1 MTIPLLFRASEDL
14 DEATRRALERRLAV
28 LVGEPVALSVTDNR
42 HTMIS
47 SRRTRKVLHVRVH
60 HMFLDADDLSVRAL
74 ARYLVRSDRRA
85 ETRLDEYI
93 EANRHK
99 IRRDRRR
106 LPPLRTRG
114 VHHDLAEIFDELNR
128 RWYAGALRVRVTWG
142 RRPTQR
148 RRRRSIRL
156 GTFVAEDQLIRIHP
170 VLDRP
175 WVPRFFVAYV
185 LFHEMLHVVVP
196 APVQGG
202 RHRFHSREFRARER
216 SYPDYQRSIAWE
228 KANLRRLLAG

>member
-1 MTIPLLFRASEDL
+1 MKIPLLFRASEDL
-14 DEATRRALERRLAV
+14 DEAARKALERRLTV
-28 LVGEPVALSVTDNR
+28 LIGAPVSVAVTDNR

-47 SRRTRKVLHVRVH
+47 SRRTRKLLRVRLH
-60 HMFLDADDLSVRAL
+60 HMFLDADETCVRSL
-74 ARYLVRSDRRA
+74 ARYLVRSDRKA
-85 ETRLDEYI
+85 ESRIDEFI
-93 EANRHK
+93 ESNRNK
-99 IRRDRRR
+99 IRPGSRR

-114 VHHDLAEIFDELNR
+114 VHHDLAEVFDELNQ
-128 RWYAGALRVRVTWG
+128 RWYGGALRVRVTWG
-142 RRPTQR
+142 RRSTQR

-156 GTFVAEDQLIRIHP
+156 GTFVADDQLIRIHP

-185 LFHEMLHVVVP
+185 LFHEMLHAVIP
-196 APVQGG
+196 APIEGG
-202 RHRFHSREFRARER
+202 RQRFHSPEFRARER